1 LSARTVHVNVYVSE
15 HPNQSV
21 DATRSQSKSSESPRH
36 HHKEVIC
43 TTNRAS
49 VRANRQPHPG
59 SAHKHHEVTTSP
71 TKHIAQPHN
80 THLHPSNPQAQ
91 TKIPRPTRTSTPN
104 TRKITTFQAR
114 TFRAPLNYKWKF
126 WSVSL
131 TRRSIKAHPADYPSC
146 LVSSQATGSR
156 GDET

>member
-1 LSARTVHVNVYVSE
+1 MQPDHSPSHQNHLAIITK
-15 HPNQSV
+15 
-21 DATRSQSKSSESPRH
+21 KSSAQPTGRAYERTGNH
-36 HHKEVIC
+36 IQVAL
-43 TTNRAS
+43 TNI
-49 VRANRQPHPG
+49 
-59 SAHKHHEVTTSP
+59 TTSP

-91 TKIPRPTRTSTPN
+91 TKRPRPTRTSTPN